1 MPEIVRL
8 EPQLAIDCLIFCNKA
23 RTRRMR
29 DQSRPG
35 LTKYLLRDSVAP
47 KFPDVRLAQPN
58 LCSELCEGGFTT
70 NGKGVGKTETSH
82 SVQADLFKL
91 SEPQYWA

>member
-8 EPQLAIDCLIFCNKA
+8 EPQIAKDCLIFRNKA

-29 DQSRPG
+29 DHSRPG
-35 LTKYLLRDSVAP
+35 LAKYLLRDSVAH

-58 LCSELCEGGFTT
+58 LCSELREGCFTT
-70 NGKGVGKTETSH
+70 NGEGVGKTETSH
-82 SVQADLFKL
+82 SVQADLFKVL
-91 SEPQYWA
+91 EPQYWA